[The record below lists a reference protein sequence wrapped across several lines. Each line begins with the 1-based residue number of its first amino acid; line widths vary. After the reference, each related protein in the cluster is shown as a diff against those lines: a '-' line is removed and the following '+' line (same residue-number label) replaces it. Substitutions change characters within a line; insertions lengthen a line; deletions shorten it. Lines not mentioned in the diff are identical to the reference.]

1 MQMALSS
8 KSTRQAEIADPS
20 VDQQYVSKQL
30 FKEGMARLAGAVNV
44 ITTDG
49 PAGRAGFTATAVCS
63 VCDTPPTLLVC
74 VNNDSSVSAAFRENH
89 ALCVN
94 TIGPKHRDVAMLFG
108 GKTPTD
114 ERFAAADWHHG
125 KTGAPVLED
134 ALVAFD
140 CTVSQTV
147 VAGTHSVL
155 FCAIKDILVSETTV
169 ASVYFSR
176 RFYEL
181 DEENY

>member
-1 MQMALSS
+1 MVCHGDSS
-8 KSTRQAEIADPS
+8 LNTSTAVASEGE
-20 VDQQYVSKQL
+20 QYVSKKL

-74 VNNDSSVSAAFRENH
+74 VNNSSSVGAVFRENT

-94 TIGPKHRDVAMLFG
+94 TVGPQHHSVSLLFG
-108 GKTPTD
+108 GKTPTE
-114 ERFAAADWHHG
+114 ERFAAADWYQG
-125 KTGAPVLED
+125 STGAPILTD

-140 CTVSQTV
+140 CKITQKVT
-147 VAGTHSVL
+147 AGTHSVL
-155 FCAIKDILVSETTV
+155 FCSIQNIFLSEQTT
-169 ASVYFSR
+169 ASVYYLR

-181 DEENY
+181 GECG